1 MPNLPKPRLRRTRRG
16 AAARLARAAAEPQTP
31 NVEQIDGRGPALGQ
45 HRAPRRRSSAPGS
58 RSTSTSTPST
68 SRTSSRATSGRRST
82 TTTTTSSSSSTSRS
96 STAPSGRL
104 GAGELDLF
112 VGPDYL
118 VTIPNQPL
126 QPVEYLF
133 ERCRAQ
139 GGAARAAL
147 LARLRLPALPDR
159 RRQLRLLLPDAA
171 QDRQQARRARG
182 RDLRG
187 PLGGGRP
194 RHLQRQA
201 GDHQLPQ
208 GDPPAAPGAA
218 RPREGQAA
226 LPRRPTSTS
235 RSTSTTSS
243 TPTSGSGTCSRT
255 TRRSSRRSRRPT
267 SR

>member
-1 MPNLPKPRLRRTRRG
+1 MPNLPKPRLRRAGRRGELVSRG
-16 AAARLARAAAEPQTP
+16 AAALSRRRRTSSRSTP
-31 NVEQIDGRGPALGQ
+31 PACAGSTSS
-45 HRAPRRRSSAPGS
+45 ARRRSSAPGS

-68 SRTSSRATSGRRST
+68 SRTSLSRNQRPKIDVYA
-82 TTTTTSSSSSTSRS
+82 
-96 STAPSGRL
+96 
-104 GAGELDLF
+104 DYLF
-112 VGPDYL
+112 IVLHFPVFDPAVGPAGHRRARHLRRPRLPGHDPEPAAAAGR
-118 VTIPNQPL
+118 V
-126 QPVEYLF
+126 PV
-133 ERCRAQ
+133 RALPRE

-147 LARLRLPALPDR
+147 LARLRLPALPAR

-182 RDLRG
+182 RHLRG
-187 PLGGGRP
+187 ALGGGRA

-208 GDPPAAPGAA
+208 GDPPAAA
-218 RPREGQAA
+218 RSCATS
-226 LPRRPTSTS
+226 RRSSSATSPPTSTS

-255 TRRSSRRSRRPT
+255 TRRWSRRSRRPT